1 MSFFTPTP
9 HPSQWCLVF
18 VDRETEI
25 NRQNRERERDR
36 IYGPP
41 LTELLEEVD
50 LFLMLERN
58 ISVKLV
64 KKANELCEYICSVS
78 HCLIKGTMPP
88 P

>member
-88 P
+88 L